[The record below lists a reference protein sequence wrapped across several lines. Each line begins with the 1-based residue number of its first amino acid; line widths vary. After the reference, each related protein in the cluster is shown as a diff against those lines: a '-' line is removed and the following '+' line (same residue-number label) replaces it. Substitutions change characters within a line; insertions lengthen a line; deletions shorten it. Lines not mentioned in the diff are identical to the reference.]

1 MGTAPDITGYI
12 VYYRPDSDGEELSI
26 TFPGSTSSGSISGLT
41 PDVSYTF
48 QVAAI
53 ATVDGN
59 VIQGER
65 SVGNAVEAVSDNSL
79 ESRATIFYAVGGT
92 FLSTAVLYTAVLLL
106 IIFACCLARKQRK
119 HTSKNTELS
128 TDPEYMDMYT
138 EVNQQSRLNNSREEV
153 DMQNNT
159 AYVGVSNTKFEDI
172 DMQGN
177 TAYAE
182 VQPVGHNAAS
192 FYELDD

>member
-1 MGTAPDITGYI
+1 MSWQQHIAAEITGYI

-65 SVGNAVEAVSDNSL
+65 SVGNAVEAGTYIRRLIFDMVVHNVIDPVLSQVSDNSL

-119 HTSKNTELS
+119 
-128 TDPEYMDMYT
+128 
-138 EVNQQSRLNNSREEV
+138 
-153 DMQNNT
+153 
-159 AYVGVSNTKFEDI
+159 
-172 DMQGN
+172 
-177 TAYAE
+177 
-182 VQPVGHNAAS
+182 
-192 FYELDD
+192 